1 MWGPERSPKPGVF
14 SALSL
19 IDHCCIKVS
28 ESGKPILG
36 PPGWTC
42 ELPTPQPMQSTQPAE
57 VTEAAEE
64 GLLLLLCVQGQHSLG
79 QAHWAVGVWGW
90 VRGYCRTGGWAGS
103 WTGRQAGQVLHHDDV

>member
-1 MWGPERSPKPGVF
+1 M
-14 SALSL
+14 
-19 IDHCCIKVS
+19 
-28 ESGKPILG
+28 
-36 PPGWTC
+36 
-42 ELPTPQPMQSTQPAE
+42 QPAE